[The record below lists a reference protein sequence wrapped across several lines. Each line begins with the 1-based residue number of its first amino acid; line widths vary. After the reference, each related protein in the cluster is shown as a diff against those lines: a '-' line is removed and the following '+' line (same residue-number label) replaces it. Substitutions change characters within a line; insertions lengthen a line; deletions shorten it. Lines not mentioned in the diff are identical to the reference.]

1 MTVAP
6 GPTFERVKWTWFGV
20 RMAGTLAFTKPRS
33 GPIVTLTH
41 ASRAGSS
48 PLFAKATVAAT
59 MSAGVAC
66 VRAIDTAPEAP
77 NGARKTPGPPGLRGG
92 HNTPLPRRAARGALF
107 SRGGA
112 PAT

>member
-59 MSAGVAC
+59 MSAGWALLGGV
-66 VRAIDTAPEAP
+66 DTPP
-77 NGARKTPGPPGLRGG
+77 GGTNRPPTTPGHGG
-92 HNTPLPRRAARGALF
+92 RAGRQKPPLPCR
-107 SRGGA
+107 
-112 PAT
+112 

>member
-66 VRAIDTAPEAP
+66 VRAVDTAPEAT
-77 NGARKTPGPPGLRGG
+77 NGSRTTTGPEGVSGG
-92 HNTPLPRRAARGALF
+92 QK
-107 SRGGA
+107 
-112 PAT
+112 PAVPVAV

>member
-59 MSAGVAC
+59 MSAGGACGRGIGTPPEGTNGPRTRTGPQAVAGRDQTPVA
-66 VRAIDTAPEAP
+66 VRAS
-77 NGARKTPGPPGLRGG
+77 GGGPVHGD
-92 HNTPLPRRAARGALF
+92 RA
-107 SRGGA
+107 
-112 PAT
+112 

>member
-66 VRAIDTAPEAP
+66 VRAIDNPPEAT
-77 NGARKTPGPPGLRGG
+77 NGPRTTTGPPGVRGG
-92 HNTPLPRRAARGALF
+92 HHPPVPVGLVGGTQFTREEPR
-107 SRGGA
+107 
-112 PAT
+112 

>member
-59 MSAGVAC
+59 MSAGVARGRG
-66 VRAIDTAPEAP
+66 VDT
-77 NGARKTPGPPGLRGG
+77 PPGGTNRAPTTRGPQGVRGG
-92 HNTPLPRRAARGALF
+92 ENAPLAVGVW
-107 SRGGA
+107 RGGR
-112 PAT
+112 

>member
-66 VRAIDTAPEAP
+66 VGGIGPAPEGP
-77 NGARKTPGPPGLRGG
+77 NGPRNAAGPPGLGGG
-92 HNTPLPRRAARGALF
+92 HKRPAGVVGV
-107 SRGGA
+107 GGA
-112 PAT
+112 PVHRGRARA

>member
-6 GPTFERVKWTWFGV
+6 GPTFERVKRTWFGV

-66 VRAIDTAPEAP
+66 VRAIDTAPEAT
-77 NGARKTPGPPGLRGG
+77 NGSRTTTYHEALRGG
-92 HNTPLPRRAARGALF
+92 NN
-107 SRGGA
+107 A
-112 PAT
+112 PFAFV

>member
-59 MSAGVAC
+59 MSAGVA
-66 VRAIDTAPEAP
+66 RGRGGDTPPGGTNRPPKE
-77 NGARKTPGPPGLRGG
+77 TGPPAVRGG
-92 HNTPLPRRAARGALF
+92 HQTPPARPVL
-107 SRGGA
+107 R
-112 PAT
+112 